1 MSRCFFREFAPAGL
15 RECQGPMQRHHVIK
29 KQTIK
34 RLFPQLPMFATDEEV
49 RENKRRLA
57 AAQKDDRDLLW
68 ACKRHHDLHEK
79 AKRIPVPREELPEA
93 VELFA
98 ADYGLVYELERQF
111 GPLEGGEGL

>member
-1 MSRCFFREFAPAGL
+1 VPGADAAPPRDQEADDPAAVPAVADV
-15 RECQGPMQRHHVIK
+15 RD
-29 KQTIK
+29 
-34 RLFPQLPMFATDEEV
+34 DEEV

-57 AAQKDDRDLLW
+57 AAQNDDRDLLW

-98 ADYGLVYELERQF
+98 ADYGLAYELERQF